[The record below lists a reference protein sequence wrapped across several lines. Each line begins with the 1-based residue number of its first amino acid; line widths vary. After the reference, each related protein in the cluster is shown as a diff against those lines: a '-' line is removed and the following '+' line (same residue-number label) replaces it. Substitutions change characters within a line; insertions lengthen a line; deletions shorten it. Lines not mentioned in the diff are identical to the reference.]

1 VRFRYVEWDD
11 RLHGRLRLEDL
22 LKLWNALLLRLGGNV
37 DQALRWMEKL
47 GERYGL
53 FDENLTFDEFRK
65 ILEREGLV
73 RQGPS
78 GLEMTRKGERY
89 IRQDSLAQIFGNLKR
104 DQAGDHRVP
113 HAGSGGER
121 LTETRPFR
129 FGDQPSDID
138 PTTTLGN
145 AIRRGGIDDISLT
158 EDDFAV
164 FENEH
169 LSAAAT
175 VLLIDVSH
183 SMVLYGEDRF
193 TPAKKVALALT
204 ELILRRFKKDTL
216 HVVLFGDE
224 AREVQVKDL
233 PYVEVGPY
241 YTNTRAGLQMAREIL
256 RREKPVNKQIFMIT
270 DGKPSALTEG
280 GRIYRNPIGLDRRI
294 INKTLEEAA
303 LCRRKHITIT
313 TFMIASDPY
322 LMEFVEELTRVNH
335 GRAYFADPEK
345 VGSFLLVD
353 FIRNRK
359 RRVR

>member
-1 VRFRYVEWDD
+1 MRHRYVEWDASFE
-11 RLHGRLRLEDL
+11 GRLRVEKL
-22 LKLWNALLLRLGGNV
+22 LDIWNALLLRLGGNV
-37 DQALRWMEKL
+37 EQAFHWMKKL
-47 GERYGL
+47 GLRHRF
-53 FDENLTFDEFRK
+53 FDENFTFEDFQK
-65 ILEREGLV
+65 LLEREGLV
-73 RQGPS
+73 REGRS
-78 GLEMTRKGERY
+78 GFELTRKGERY
-89 IRQDSLAQIFGNLKR
+89 IREDSLAQIFGGLKK

-113 HAGSGGER
+113 HAGTGGER

-145 AIRRGGIDDISLT
+145 AIRRGGIDDIALT

-164 FENEH
+164 YENEH

-216 HVVLFGDE
+216 HVVLFGDD
-224 AREVQVKDL
+224 AREVRIKDL

-241 YTNTRAGLQMAREIL
+241 YTNTRAGLQLAREIL

-280 GRIYRNPIGLDRRI
+280 GRIYRNPVGIDRRI
-294 INKTLEEAA
+294 LNKTLEEAA
-303 LCRRKHITIT
+303 LCRRKHIAIT

-322 LMEFVEELTRVNH
+322 LQQFVEELTRVNR

-359 RRVR
+359 RRLH